1 MLLTRHPRGWI
12 LVKSPAIGQV
22 RAMAVINLNKARKA
36 RAREAERAQADANR
50 RAFGRTKA
58 EKARDKIERDRADKV
73 LDGAE
78 ISAPEPSG
86 R

>member
-1 MLLTRHPRGWI
+1 MLAKPR
-12 LVKSPAIGQV
+12 AIGQV
-22 RAMAVINLNKARKA
+22 CAMADMINLNKARKVKA
-36 RAREAERAQADANR
+36 RLAERAQADGNR

-58 EKARDKIERDRADKV
+58 EKARDKADRDRLDKV

-78 ISAPEPSG
+78 ISAPESSG